1 MIVRKMIYTIAL
13 SKKVREKEI
22 EVIAGDLNSH
32 VGNNPENY
40 VD

>member
-1 MIVRKMIYTIAL
+1 MIYTIAL

-22 EVIAGDLNSH
+22 EVIAGDLYID